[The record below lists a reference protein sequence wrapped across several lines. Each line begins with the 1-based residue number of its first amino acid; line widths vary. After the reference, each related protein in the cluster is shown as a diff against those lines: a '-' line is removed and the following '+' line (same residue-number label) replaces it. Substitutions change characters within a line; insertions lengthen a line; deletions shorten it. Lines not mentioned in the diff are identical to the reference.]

1 MVNGLTIN
9 KMKYDQK
16 WNKNKIFLIYTW
28 KTRSFYYQ
36 TGAFISVRQKH
47 KKINCTQVYNWTYY
61 METNINLWQRIKTHF
76 IQTYK
81 QVQTTTSKWC
91 VYEQLNLSQRHRYVS
106 EKVQQFKLIMCSW
119 TWSSYDWLVFLYMS
133 PVLNQY

>member
-1 MVNGLTIN
+1 MS
-9 KMKYDQK
+9 Y
-16 WNKNKIFLIYTW
+16 F
-28 KTRSFYYQ
+28 
-36 TGAFISVRQKH
+36 
-47 KKINCTQVYNWTYY
+47 
-61 METNINLWQRIKTHF
+61 KTHF